1 MASNNYNIINVRLQ
15 LDNHF
20 YLSVKVAVVPIT
32 RIMVCRKHFQVKMVP
47 FNY

>member
-20 YLSVKVAVVPIT
+20 YLSVKVAVVPMT
-32 RIMVCRKHFQVKMVP
+32 RKMFRRKHLQDKMVS
-47 FNY
+47 FNF

>member
-1 MASNNYNIINVRLQ
+1 MASNNHNIINVRLQ

-20 YLSVKVAVVPIT
+20 YLSVKVDVVPMT
-32 RIMVCRKHFQVKMVP
+32 RIMVCRNHFQVKMVP